1 MNQISV
7 PDCWEEL
14 TDYQQREII
23 HIISHTDTEDF
34 TEQYIQIVQILLMKN
49 DSISERVKMRK
60 VLKNI
65 PISNFAPALKFIS
78 EEPKLHHFPEIKGLV
93 KPAVRM
99 GDITIEQFSVCDT
112 LFYRY
117 QTEKKEVYLRQL
129 VAALYRL
136 DPKSESREPKFDKN
150 LLPKVAEIT
159 DKIDVK
165 EAERIGFIFG
175 SVRMYIAKVYPSI
188 FKSDTPRSEDQPV
201 FTAKKKFTPFSQ
213 IVVMMAA
220 DELRLLGNLHEC
232 QKTLLYDF
240 MNAFLESN
248 KIHKLKN
255 KA

>member
-1 MNQISV
+1 
-7 PDCWEEL
+7 
-14 TDYQQREII
+14 
-23 HIISHTDTEDF
+23 
-34 TEQYIQIVQILLMKN
+34 
-49 DSISERVKMRK
+49 
-60 VLKNI
+60 
-65 PISNFAPALKFIS
+65 
-78 EEPKLHHFPEIKGLV
+78 
-93 KPAVRM
+93 M
-99 GDITIEQFSVCDT
+99 GDITIEQFSVFDT

-188 FKSDTPRSEDQPV
+188 FKSDTSRSEDQPV
-201 FTAKKKFTPFSQ
+201 FAVKKKFTPFSQ

-255 KA
+255 KT